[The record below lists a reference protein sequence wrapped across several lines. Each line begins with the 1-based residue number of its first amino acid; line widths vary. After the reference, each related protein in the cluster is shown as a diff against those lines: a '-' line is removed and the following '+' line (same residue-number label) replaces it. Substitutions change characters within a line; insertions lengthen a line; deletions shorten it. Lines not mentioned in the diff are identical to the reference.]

1 MKKILSLA
9 LILCL
14 CLALAS
20 CGGATLSGEPT
31 LFMNANKSFS
41 IELPAEETEDPEN
54 ASWIINEETDGD
66 ILDMTDSAE
75 TIRVLVHGVSKAK
88 VSRVA
93 SDLEGYKTYAS
104 ETLFADL
111 LKGSNMKDSSFEVPE
126 FVKNSTAATFSG
138 KKTEGA
144 IVFMETDKSFYAYL
158 IIAAEGGYNGNE
170 KALKTSILS
179 LKELPNGAPAVEEE
193 TQPAKEESEE

>member
-9 LILCL
+9 LALCL

-31 LFMNANKSFS
+31 VFMNTNKSFS
-41 IELPAEETEDPEN
+41 IELPAEETEGDET
-54 ASWIINEETDGD
+54 SWIINEEADRD
-66 ILDMTDSAE
+66 ILDMTDSAK
-75 TIRVLVHGVSKAK
+75 TIRVVVHGVSKTK

-93 SDLEGYKTYAS
+93 ADFEGYKTYAT
-104 ETLFADL
+104 ETVLADL
-111 LKGSNMKDSSFEVPE
+111 IKGANMKNASFDVPE
-126 FVKNSTAATFSG
+126 FVKNNASSTFSA

-144 IVFMETDKSFYAYL
+144 IVFMETEKAFYTYL

-170 KALKTSILS
+170 KALKASILS
-179 LKELPNGAPAVEEE
+179 LNELPDGAPAEEK
-193 TQPAKEESEE
+193 AEE